1 MRNLRNAELP
11 VLVEM
16 LQKQHDLRYDAV
28 VSSNNMRFQGGQL
41 LIAGGATRIT
51 DTGVAFDNAILNPT
65 PIFDEGAASRFNIPM
80 RYMNILRNRVATD
93 IEQGDPKHVPT
104 IYDENL
110 NYWLDADP
118 SRTHLVRAFRT
129 DDPDEVGIGR
139 ALLSDKYKTIDNYD
153 VLMATLDGVKEA
165 GVEINIDGVDL
176 SDKRMSLRLKC
187 PTVAEYA
194 PDILQRYRD
203 PESGNSGKDNPII
216 YAGLVIKNSETGN
229 GAFNIVPRLVVEVC
243 SNGLQM
249 TQDAMRAVHLG
260 GKLDEGVVR
269 WSDDTQRRELE
280 LITSKTKDAVSSF
293 LDIKYMKVKLQELR
307 ALADIDVPNPVKV
320 IDRVAKKVHWS
331 EKEKEN
337 ILSHFIKG
345 SDQSALGVAQ
355 AVTSVAQRVK
365 SVDRQDELETSALTA
380 ASFVATV

>member
-1 MRNLRNAELP
+1 MKDLRNAQLP
-11 VLVEM
+11 DLVEM

-28 VSSNNMRFQGGQL
+28 VSSGNMYFQGGNL
-41 LIAGGATRIT
+41 MIKGGATRIT
-51 DTGVAFDNAILNPT
+51 DKGVAFDNAILNPT

-80 RYMNILRNRVATD
+80 KYMNILRNRVATD
-93 IEQGDPKHVPT
+93 IEQGDPKYVPT

-129 DDPDEVGIGR
+129 DDPDEIGIAR

-153 VLMATLDGVKEA
+153 VLMATLEGVKDA
-165 GVEINIDGVDL
+165 GVEVDIDGVDL
-176 SDKRMSLRLKC
+176 SDKRMSLRLVC
-187 PTVAEYA
+187 PAVAEYA
-194 PDILQRYRD
+194 PEILGRYRD
-203 PESGNSGKDNPII
+203 PESGDSGKDNPII

-229 GAFNIVPRLVVEVC
+229 GAFNIVPRLVVQVC

-249 TQDAMRAVHLG
+249 TTDAMRAVHLG

-280 LITSKTKDAVSSF
+280 LITSKTRDAVSSF
-293 LDIKYMKVKLQELR
+293 LDVEYMRTKIQQLR
-307 ALADIDVPNPVKV
+307 TLAGITVDNPVKV
-320 IDRVAKKVHWS
+320 IERVSKKVHWS

-337 ILSHFIKG
+337 ILTHFIKG
-345 SDQSALGVAQ
+345 ADQSALGVAQ

-365 SVDRQDELETSALTA
+365 NVDRQDELEISALTA
-380 ASFVATV
+380 ARFVATV

>member
-1 MRNLRNAELP
+1 MKDLRNAQLP
-11 VLVEM
+11 DLVEM

-28 VSSNNMRFQGGQL
+28 VSSGNMYFQGGNL
-41 LIAGGATRIT
+41 MIKGGATRIT
-51 DTGVAFDNAILNPT
+51 DEGVAFDNAILNPT

-80 RYMNILRNRVATD
+80 KYMNILRNRVATD
-93 IEQGDPKHVPT
+93 IEQGDPKYVPT

-129 DDPDEVGIGR
+129 DDPDEIGIAR

-153 VLMATLDGVKEA
+153 VLMATLEGVKDA
-165 GVEINIDGVDL
+165 GVEVDIDGVDL
-176 SDKRMSLRLKC
+176 SDKRMSLRLVC
-187 PTVAEYA
+187 PAVAEYA
-194 PDILQRYRD
+194 PDILGRYRD
-203 PESGNSGKDNPII
+203 PESGDSGKDNPII

-229 GAFNIVPRLVVEVC
+229 GAFNIVPRLVVQVC

-249 TQDAMRAVHLG
+249 TTDAMRAVHLG

-280 LITSKTKDAVSSF
+280 LITSKTRDAVSSF
-293 LDIKYMKVKLQELR
+293 LDVEYMRTKIQELR
-307 ALADIDVPNPVKV
+307 TLAGVTVDNPVKV
-320 IDRVAKKVHWS
+320 IERVSKKVHWS

-337 ILSHFIKG
+337 ILTHFIKG
-345 SDQSALGVAQ
+345 ADQSALGVAQ

-365 SVDRQDELETSALTA
+365 NVDRQDELETSALTA

>member
-1 MRNLRNAELP
+1 MKDLRNAQLP
-11 VLVEM
+11 DLVEM

-28 VSSNNMRFQGGQL
+28 VSSGNMYFQGGNL
-41 LIAGGATRIT
+41 MIKGGATRIT
-51 DTGVAFDNAILNPT
+51 DKGVAFDNAILNPT

-80 RYMNILRNRVATD
+80 KYMNILRNRVATD
-93 IEQGDPKHVPT
+93 IEQGDPKYVPT

-129 DDPDEVGIGR
+129 DDPDEIGIAR

-153 VLMATLDGVKEA
+153 VLMATLEGVKDA
-165 GVEINIDGVDL
+165 GVEVDIDGVDL
-176 SDKRMSLRLKC
+176 SDKRMSLRLVC
-187 PTVAEYA
+187 PAVAEYA
-194 PDILQRYRD
+194 PEILGRYRD
-203 PESGNSGKDNPII
+203 PESGDSGKDNPII

-229 GAFNIVPRLVVEVC
+229 GAFNIVPRLVVQVC

-249 TQDAMRAVHLG
+249 TTDAMRAVHLG

-269 WSDDTQRRELE
+269 WSNDTQRRELE
-280 LITSKTKDAVSSF
+280 LITSKTRDAVSSF
-293 LDIKYMKVKLQELR
+293 LDVEYMRTKIQQLR
-307 ALADIDVPNPVKV
+307 TLAGITVDNPVKV
-320 IDRVAKKVHWS
+320 IERVSKKVHWS

-337 ILSHFIKG
+337 ILTHFIKG
-345 SDQSALGVAQ
+345 ADQSALGVAQ

-365 SVDRQDELETSALTA
+365 NVDRQDELEISALTA
-380 ASFVATV
+380 ARFVATV

>member
-1 MRNLRNAELP
+1 MKDLRNAQLP
-11 VLVEM
+11 DLVEM

-28 VSSNNMRFQGGQL
+28 VSSGNMYFQGGNL
-41 LIAGGATRIT
+41 MIKGGATRIT
-51 DTGVAFDNAILNPT
+51 DEGVAFDNAILNPT

-80 RYMNILRNRVATD
+80 KYMNILRNRVATD
-93 IEQGDPKHVPT
+93 IEQGDPKYVPT

-129 DDPDEVGIGR
+129 DDPDEIGIAR

-153 VLMATLDGVKEA
+153 VLMATLEGVKDA
-165 GVEINIDGVDL
+165 GVEVDIDGVDL
-176 SDKRMSLRLKC
+176 SDKRMSLRLVC
-187 PTVAEYA
+187 PAVAEYA
-194 PDILQRYRD
+194 PEILGRYRD
-203 PESGNSGKDNPII
+203 PESGDSGKDNPII

-229 GAFNIVPRLVVEVC
+229 GAFNIVPRLVVQVC

-249 TQDAMRAVHLG
+249 TTDAMRAVHLG

-269 WSDDTQRRELE
+269 WSNDTQRRELE
-280 LITSKTKDAVSSF
+280 LITSKTRDAVSSF
-293 LDIKYMKVKLQELR
+293 LDVEYMRTKIQQLR
-307 ALADIDVPNPVKV
+307 TLAGITVDNPVKV
-320 IDRVAKKVHWS
+320 IERVSKKVHWS

-337 ILSHFIKG
+337 ILTHFIKG
-345 SDQSALGVAQ
+345 ADQSALGVAQ

-365 SVDRQDELETSALTA
+365 NVDRQDELETSALTA

>member
-1 MRNLRNAELP
+1 MKDLRNAELP
-11 VLVEM
+11 DLVEM

-28 VSSNNMRFQGGQL
+28 VSSNNMRFQGGKL
-41 LIAGGATRIT
+41 IIAGGATRIT

-65 PIFDEGAASRFNIPM
+65 PIFDEGAAGRFNIPM

-93 IEQGDPKHVPT
+93 VEQGDPKYVPT

-110 NYWLDADP
+110 NSWLDADP

-129 DDPDEVGIGR
+129 DDPDEVGVAR

-176 SDKRMSLRLKC
+176 SDKRMSLRLTC

-194 PDILQRYRD
+194 PDVLQRYRD
-203 PESGNSGKDNPII
+203 PRSGNSGKDNPII
-216 YAGLVIKNSETGN
+216 HAGLVIKNSETGN
-229 GAFNIVPRLVVEVC
+229 GAFNIVPRLVVQVC

-293 LDIKYMKVKLQELR
+293 LDVNYMKLKLTELR
-307 ALADIDVPNPVKV
+307 ALADIDVPNPVRV

-345 SDQSALGVAQ
+345 ADQSALGVAQ
-355 AVTSVAQRVK
+355 AVTSVAQSVK
-365 SVDRQDELETSALTA
+365 NVDRQDELETSALTA